1 MLHGVCIVGS
11 HWRAILWFLGSHLEI
26 SWYNTHRPCM
36 EHVDFERHK
45 DRGSVKTKEW
55 PEAQIVPDRV
65 DLAIL
70 HKFSGQHLPG
80 SEVCRNVVL

>member
-1 MLHGVCIVGS
+1 
-11 HWRAILWFLGSHLEI
+11 
-26 SWYNTHRPCM
+26 M
-36 EHVDFERHK
+36 EHVDFEHHK
-45 DRGSVKTKEW
+45 DRESVKTKEW
-55 PEAQIVPDRV
+55 PEVQIVPDRV